1 MNPRETH
8 PSKPDSGRITPM
20 SSHAAL
26 SSSIASINPATGDI
40 LGRFE
45 TTPIAGIPGIL
56 ARARRAQAEWAR
68 EPMRAR
74 CGLLRLLREKIY
86 ARRQE
91 LAETITC
98 ESGKPRVESFFSDLF
113 VSLDAADYYST
124 EAPQLLKPERVP
136 HHNPAV
142 KAKAGWISFEPFG
155 VIAVIGAWNYPL
167 AVPL

>member
-1 MNPRETH
+1 MVRLSRRRSDRERIGLRKGPQRSTTEAEIN
-8 PSKPDSGRITPM
+8 SGKITGM

-68 EPMRAR
+68 EPLRAR

-91 LAETITC
+91 LAETITR
-98 ESGKPRVESFFSDLF
+98 ESGKPRVESFFSHFF
-113 VSLDAADYYST
+113 VSLHAADYYST
-124 EAPQLLKPERVP
+124 QAPQLLNPERRP
-136 HHNPAV
+136 HPNTAV
-142 KAKAGWISFEPFG
+142 KAKP
-155 VIAVIGAWNYPL
+155 AW
-167 AVPL
+167 